1 MFEDINNDGYKEV
14 SNANSPLATGND
26 EDFTDKQMYKLKSL
40 GFDNTTFG
48 SRLYKNKV
56 FKREFYYTIHILRSN
71 DDWYYVTSLP
81 SKKGSFV
88 GGKKFLTRTNFKCD
102 QWDGLMSCLKNEYG
116 IK

>member
-81 SKKGSFV
+81 NKKREINIAV
-88 GGKKFLTRTNFKCD
+88 TNFKCD